1 MTQSLA
7 VLALT
12 FDNTKK
18 CLVQGLAIL
27 ALNGTT
33 ILLLLSDTDNQ
44 RLALMPAA
52 LAIVLVARLC
62 WVFGQ
67 EIRRLAALAPVSAAE
82 AVQQPHR

>member
-1 MTQSLA
+1 MTQFPA
-7 VLALT
+7 TLALT

-27 ALNGTT
+27 ALNSTT
-33 ILLLLSDTDNQ
+33 ILLLLSDAENQ

-52 LAIVLVARLC
+52 LAIVLIARLC

-82 AVQQPHR
+82 AVRQPRR